1 MRHIG
6 VALSP
11 FRPRS
16 LLELPERL
24 ASVNHNRVVGS
35 KYFYFDKNLMV
46 SESNKRI
53 AKNTGLLYFRLIF
66 LTLINLYTVRIT
78 LEVLGVVDYGIYNVI
93 GSVVASLSILTV
105 AMSAA
110 TQRFLSFHLGKK
122 DYEAY
127 SKTFSL
133 LIVAFIVLA
142 IILIVIGEISGYF
155 FLNDWLNIPD
165 ARLFAAKI
173 IYQFSLLSFGFGL
186 VAIPYNASIIAN
198 ERMDGFAFFSIIDG
212 FLKLAIVFVLIRFA
226 GDRLILYG
234 LLTAVEGIVMF
245 LSYMTY
251 CHVKFKYCKYIWE
264 WNKSLFKE
272 LSAYTGWNLFGSV
285 SAMLTTQGQNILLN
299 IFFGPVINAAKAIGD
314 RIFNVIN
321 GFSANLYMAVSPQII
336 KSYAE
341 GNIDRTMNLVMRSSR
356 ISYFLIFIIAFPLVC
371 EMDFILGIWIGNNSS
386 SADMVAFSKLMLV
399 YCMVVS
405 MEQPI
410 TRLIQA
416 TGSIK
421 RYQLTVGSVTLS
433 FIPLAGL
440 FFYLGASAPASMIIL
455 IVITSV
461 AQGLRVYVANRQ
473 TGMDVRRYCSE
484 VLVPLFVSSG
494 IASILYFIRV
504 KYIEIETW
512 SGEVCVFIA
521 LMLSGLVIVWL
532 CGLNRTDKEYLV
544 NLVNRRGNK
553 AK

>member
-1 MRHIG
+1 
-6 VALSP
+6 
-11 FRPRS
+11 
-16 LLELPERL
+16 
-24 ASVNHNRVVGS
+24 
-35 KYFYFDKNLMV
+35 
-46 SESNKRI
+46 
-53 AKNTGLLYFRLIF
+53 
-66 LTLINLYTVRIT
+66 
-78 LEVLGVVDYGIYNVI
+78 
-93 GSVVASLSILTV
+93 
-105 AMSAA
+105 
-110 TQRFLSFHLGKK
+110 
-122 DYEAY
+122 
-127 SKTFSL
+127 
-133 LIVAFIVLA
+133 
-142 IILIVIGEISGYF
+142 
-155 FLNDWLNIPD
+155 
-165 ARLFAAKI
+165 
-173 IYQFSLLSFGFGL
+173 
-186 VAIPYNASIIAN
+186 
-198 ERMDGFAFFSIIDG
+198 
-212 FLKLAIVFVLIRFA
+212 
-226 GDRLILYG
+226 
-234 LLTAVEGIVMF
+234 
-245 LSYMTY
+245 
-251 CHVKFKYCKYIWE
+251 
-264 WNKSLFKE
+264 
-272 LSAYTGWNLFGSV
+272 
-285 SAMLTTQGQNILLN
+285 
-299 IFFGPVINAAKAIGD
+299 
-314 RIFNVIN
+314 
-321 GFSANLYMAVSPQII
+321 
-336 KSYAE
+336 
-341 GNIDRTMNLVMRSSR
+341 MRSSR
-356 ISYFLIFIIAFPLVC
+356 ISFFLIFIIAFPLVC

-433 FIPLAGL
+433 FIPLAVL